1 MKRGNRDSH
10 SNTNSIYCK
19 DEYSSSDETLV
30 YRRSENNDSS
40 DVSSL
45 LTENSEVT
53 LANCTR
59 LFRQPISKFSAIK
72 EFVLAS
78 SFLSNGV
85 YVFPSMY
92 AAQQHTKKRSSEDRT
107 QSLDDLPLLQTSTSM
122 LSIFKKNS
130 PFMTIHSFVGRNQKE
145 TFCKVY
151 FKILS
156 KNLTCYILA
165 FNLHQ
170 QDVQIVV
177 LLNNGTSPCVDLEY
191 EGTRLR
197 VNGVTGTTSTFGN
210 GLIRMF
216 LLKDNV
222 ESLSDDL
229 RVEGVMNDLCES
241 IKNIKIQMSET
252 NDLYNSLKRGDRSV
266 SRRTLSESNYLVNL
280 PLASFVDA
288 GDEKIKGSNLF
299 KNGTIRVFSQP
310 IDPRND
316 VTSLVITSI
325 LLVLREQEIRKNKG
339 NNKPSFIATDN

>member
-1 MKRGNRDSH
+1 MKRSNRDSH
-10 SNTNSIYCK
+10 SNTNSIYGK

-45 LTENSEVT
+45 LTENSDVT

-85 YVFPSMY
+85 YVFPSMH
-92 AAQQHTKKRSSEDRT
+92 AAEQHTKKRSGEDGT
-107 QSLDDLPLLQTSTSM
+107 QGPDDLPLLQTSTSV

-165 FNLHQ
+165 FNLREG
-170 QDVQIVV
+170 VQIVV

-222 ESLSDDL
+222 ESLSDGL
-229 RVEGVMNDLCES
+229 KVEGVMNDLSES
-241 IKNIKIQMSET
+241 IKNIKIQMSES

-266 SRRTLSESNYLVNL
+266 SPRTLSESNYLVNL

-310 IDPRND
+310 IDSRSD

-339 NNKPSFIATDN
+339 NNKPSFIATEN